1 MTLSLLHGRKTSMDP
16 QISFVLAA
24 VSCGLAST
32 CVVLS
37 LWSFVRLTRVEVN
50 FASLDEKLPPR
61 RIKELEAA
69 FDAMTDSFEVHQQ
82 KSQEFKQSVG
92 NSVQRLDQVMR
103 RNEVA
108 AARLIDGEG
117 NLQEDSVPGT
127 LPAEVAAVPDEAAL
141 GKQAALRLRY
151 NRNRGI

>member
-1 MTLSLLHGRKTSMDP
+1 VDP
-16 QISFVLAA
+16 QVSFVLAA

-61 RIKELEAA
+61 RIQELEAA
-69 FDAMTDSFEVHQQ
+69 FDAMTESFEVHQQ

-108 AARLIDGEG
+108 AARLMDGDG
-117 NLQEDSVPGT
+117 KLQEDSVPGV
-127 LPAEVAAVPDEAAL
+127 LPEAVALEADPITL

>member
-1 MTLSLLHGRKTSMDP
+1 
-16 QISFVLAA
+16 
-24 VSCGLAST
+24 
-32 CVVLS
+32 VVLS

-108 AARLIDGEG
+108 AARIMDRDG
-117 NLQEDSVPGT
+117 NLQEDSVPGVLPQEEDSQPDPAT
-127 LPAEVAAVPDEAAL
+127 LS
-141 GKQAALRLRY
+141 KQAALRLRY
-151 NRNRGI
+151 NRARGI

>member
-1 MTLSLLHGRKTSMDP
+1 VDP

-37 LWSFVRLTRVEVN
+37 LWSFVRLSRVEVN
-50 FASLDEKLPPR
+50 FDTLDDKLPPI

-82 KSQEFKQSVG
+82 KNQEFKQSVG
-92 NSVQRLDQVMR
+92 NSIQRLDQVMR
-103 RNEVA
+103 RNEA
-108 AARLIDGEG
+108 ASVRVIDGEG
-117 NLQEDSVPGT
+117 NLNEDSVPGK
-127 LPAEVAAVPDEAAL
+127 LPPEMATVTDEASIS
-141 GKQAALRLRY
+141 KQAALRLRY